1 MQNYLSKKSSDI
13 LGNISFMF
21 VVTTCHQKMMM
32 MMEMMSSSD
41 DDVYIFLRYKLADVP
56 WLIVTSICVV

>member
-1 MQNYLSKKSSDI
+1 MCLHRQTIENAKLFIEKKFRHFGKYFI
-13 LGNISFMF
+13 YVCCN
-21 VVTTCHQKMMM
+21 H
-32 MMEMMSSSD
+32 MSSKDDD